1 MTGPTELGRMLHEE
15 HLRTLELMNAIE
27 MRISGKQQNRR
38 LDTADADD
46 ERLLRDVLAIVDQE
60 INRHFR
66 FEEDVLFPVLD
77 TAGAGDMT
85 RLLIQE
91 HAGIRPLA
99 ETLRTL
105 SATVLENGCD
115 DDTWRKF
122 RYAAMD
128 LVHAVMFHIQK
139 EEMGLIQKLGFFTD
153 RDTDKSLSAR
163 YAEYR
168 P

>member
-15 HLRTLELMNAIE
+15 HLRTLEVMNAVE
-27 MRISGKQQNRR
+27 MRISGKKQDRR
-38 LDTADADD
+38 LDKADAGD
-46 ERLLRDVLAIVDQE
+46 ERLLHDVLAIVDQD
-60 INRHFR
+60 INQHFR
-66 FEEDVLFPVLD
+66 FEEDVLFPILD

-91 HAGIRPLA
+91 HDGIRPLA

-105 SATVLENGCD
+105 SVGVLENGCD
-115 DDTWRKF
+115 DDAWRGF

-128 LVHAVMFHIQK
+128 LVHAIMFHIQK

-153 RDTDKSLSAR
+153 EDTDRTLSAR

-168 P
+168 S

>member
-1 MTGPTELGRMLHEE
+1 MTGPTELGRMLHDE
-15 HLRTLELMNAIE
+15 HLRTLELMNAVE
-27 MRISGKQQNRR
+27 MRISGKKQDRR

-46 ERLLRDVLAIVDQE
+46 ERLLHDVLAIVDQE

-66 FEEDVLFPVLD
+66 FEENVLFPVLD
-77 TAGAGDMT
+77 TAGVGDMT

-91 HAGIRPLA
+91 HEGIRPLA
-99 ETLRTL
+99 ETLRSL
-105 SATVLENGCD
+105 SATALENGCD

-139 EEMGLIQKLGFFTD
+139 EEMGLIQKLGFFID
-153 RDTDKSLSAR
+153 RDTDKALSAR